1 MYSTLLFLLIGD
13 IFSKMCSEEKLVNIR
28 NKSKKDYIRRI
39 NLNKVKKIEEV
50 VNNTSIIKIKSGT
63 NATLTYFTD
72 TVFQCISGI
81 PNYNSM
87 AVNPLLLGFTLKEWN
102 DKYSNAN
109 ANLIPWC
116 GKKMEIIVN
125 DKRFVGT
132 IIDTCDPGSNGAFI
146 DPNTGL
152 IIGGKC
158 DYTNVID
165 LYGDK
170 GLEFLK
176 RTVGDD
182 FYQGKLTWR
191 LLDDI

>member
-1 MYSTLLFLLIGD
+1 MCNTILFLLVGD
-13 IFSKMCSEEKLVNIR
+13 IFSKMCNEENVVNIKK
-28 NKSKKDYIRRI
+28 NKQIKKKYKPI
-39 NLNKVKKIEEV
+39 VKKIQQV

-125 DKRFVGT
+125 NKRFVGT
-132 IIDTCDPGSNGAFI
+132 IIDTCDPGGNGAFI

-176 RTVGDD
+176 NTVGDD